1 MTAKILL
8 VSLVLGGAL
17 MSHAASAQSD
27 IGLKR
32 VGATI
37 GYVSPEDLDG
47 TVGFG
52 AFADLGTF
60 TPNIGWEAHLE
71 YWSQSEES
79 FGAKASVHDI
89 VLGSRAKYLFQLKDS
104 SIRPFAGGGLSMH
117 FLKATVSF
125 SDPNFGTMEAS
136 DSATKLGLDLG
147 GGLATSLSE
156 KVDFHAETWYVISD
170 IDQFSLRMGL
180 SMKMGS

>member
-1 MTAKILL
+1 MKTKALFF
-8 VSLVLGGAL
+8 SLVLGAL
-17 MSHAASAQSD
+17 VSAQASAQSD

-32 VGATI
+32 VGLMI

-47 TVGFG
+47 TFSFG

-60 TPNIGWEAHLE
+60 TPNIAWDAHLD
-71 YWSQSEES
+71 YWKETQSG
-79 FGAKASVHDI
+79 FGAEASIHDI
-89 VLGSRAKYLFQLKDS
+89 VLGTRGKYLFQLKDS
-104 SIRPFAGGGLSMH
+104 SIRPFAGAGLSMH
-117 FLKATVSF
+117 FLKETFTF
-125 SDPNFGTMEAS
+125 SDPNFGTMEES

-156 KVDFHAETWYVISD
+156 QVDFHAETWYVISD

-180 SMKMGS
+180 SMKVGS